1 MGQAATG
8 AVLQGCWGG
17 GVFPLQQVKLCW
29 GHGASPAVL
38 LRRKNGTAPAP
49 YNRLPPE
56 AVFANTL
63 GLLIVLFGVLVLCA
77 LAKPDWKRPE
87 DGSTDTRQVPAAL
100 RGCASAPRA
109 ALRSRG
115 GGLPPPTTPVSPS
128 PGWAGQ
134 GSAGSRLTHVSLQPL
149 LGTER

>member
-1 MGQAATG
+1 MI
-8 AVLQGCWGG
+8 
-17 GVFPLQQVKLCW
+17 
-29 GHGASPAVL
+29 L
-38 LRRKNGTAPAP
+38 LRRKNGTAPVP

-100 RGCASAPRA
+100 WGCTSAPRV
-109 ALRSRG
+109 ALRSRA
-115 GGLPPPTTPVSPS
+115 GGLPPPVAPTGPS
-128 PGWAGQ
+128 LGWAGQ